1 MRTSLRAL
9 GWTAIVATLFA
20 AVALASAAWSQD
32 AALVGVDEVVSEPL
46 DQQVPVIGRFVARQ
60 GGPVATQISGLVTGL
75 DAHVGDRVEA
85 GDKLAALDLDRL
97 RWRRD
102 LAKAGLDAATAR
114 LGAARARLAKKQQET
129 ARIEGI
135 RESAAFSR
143 ARYEDLQQEVIEAE
157 ESVAEAVAAVASAE
171 AELRLRQHDLENGV
185 VRAPYPG
192 VVTGRHTEVGAYL
205 GAGERVVSLVNIEEL
220 EIETDVPYARIAAL
234 EAGRALDIRLPD
246 GTNHQGVVRAVGA
259 EEDPLTRTRILRLT
273 PVVENPVV
281 PIAAG
286 MSATVFVPAG
296 IPREVVTVHKD
307 AVLKREGISLVYVV
321 EDGAAQVRPVE
332 LGEAVGDRFE
342 VRSGLEAGEIVVT
355 RGNERLRPGQPVTT
369 GEG

>member
-102 LAKAGLDAATAR
+102 LAKAGLDAAAAR
-114 LGAARARLAKKQQET
+114 LGAARARLAKKRQET

-171 AELRLRQHDLENGV
+171 AELRLREHDLENGV
-185 VRAPYPG
+185 VRAP
-192 VVTGRHTEVGAYL
+192 
-205 GAGERVVSLVNIEEL
+205 
-220 EIETDVPYARIAAL
+220 
-234 EAGRALDIRLPD
+234 
-246 GTNHQGVVRAVGA
+246 
-259 EEDPLTRTRILRLT
+259 
-273 PVVENPVV
+273 
-281 PIAAG
+281 
-286 MSATVFVPAG
+286 
-296 IPREVVTVHKD
+296 
-307 AVLKREGISLVYVV
+307 
-321 EDGAAQVRPVE
+321 
-332 LGEAVGDRFE
+332 
-342 VRSGLEAGEIVVT
+342 
-355 RGNERLRPGQPVTT
+355 
-369 GEG
+369 

>member
-1 MRTSLRAL
+1 
-9 GWTAIVATLFA
+9 
-20 AVALASAAWSQD
+20 
-32 AALVGVDEVVSEPL
+32 
-46 DQQVPVIGRFVARQ
+46 
-60 GGPVATQISGLVTGL
+60 
-75 DAHVGDRVEA
+75 
-85 GDKLAALDLDRL
+85 
-97 RWRRD
+97 
-102 LAKAGLDAATAR
+102 
-114 LGAARARLAKKQQET
+114 
-129 ARIEGI
+129 
-135 RESAAFSR
+135 
-143 ARYEDLQQEVIEAE
+143 
-157 ESVAEAVAAVASAE
+157 
-171 AELRLRQHDLENGV
+171 
-185 VRAPYPG
+185 